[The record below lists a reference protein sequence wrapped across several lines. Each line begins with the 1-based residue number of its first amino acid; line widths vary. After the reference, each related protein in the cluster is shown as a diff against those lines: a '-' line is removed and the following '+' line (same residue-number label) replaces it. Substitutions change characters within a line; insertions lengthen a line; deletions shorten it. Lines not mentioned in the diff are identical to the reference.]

1 MGFLFTKA
9 AMGANHSFV
18 RGYKEKVKNEAKDV
32 IPTGE
37 GRRAEMEIEVKD
49 RAFQTGR
56 CDPRVTC
63 FRGKDKSTQKIVLV
77 YGHTTLNAPD
87 LVRKLHWI
95 WIIQVFIQ

>member
-63 FRGKDKSTQKIVLV
+63 FRGKDKSTQKIALDLDYSGV
-77 YGHTTLNAPD
+77 YSMSLKRN
-87 LVRKLHWI
+87 
-95 WIIQVFIQ
+95 VFYSSKQCPSN